1 MGCKIN
7 DLNYVINN
15 KLGVNEFFPKNINSA
30 GCLISIITVEKQ

>member
-15 KLGVNEFFPKNINSA
+15 NKLGVNEFSPKLQI
-30 GCLISIITVEKQ
+30 LQVV

>member
-15 KLGVNEFFPKNINSA
+15 KLCVKEFFPQNINSV
-30 GCLISIITVEKQ
+30 GYLISITTVNKQ